1 VAHCVGHRVDAEDVT
16 GEAFERALRYRQTFD
31 SRKGEPIAWM
41 LGIARNCVYD
51 AMLQD
56 RPKLTQP
63 DPVAKADVEEEI
75 VSRVTLEEA
84 LATLSAQD
92 RELIALRY
100 GSDLSP
106 REIAKL
112 LDRRRN
118 AIDVALSRAR
128 GRLAVALEAA
138 SSSGG
143 NPKTQGEVVARLSGD
158 V

>member
-1 VAHCVGHRVDAEDVT
+1 MMPLIAYNSLMSNSAANFATTRWSLVLAAGQKASP
-16 GEAFERALRYRQTFD
+16 D
-31 SRKGEPIAWM
+31 S
-41 LGIARNCVYD
+41 
-51 AMLQD
+51 
-56 RPKLTQP
+56 
-63 DPVAKADVEEEI
+63 
-75 VSRVTLEEA
+75 EEA

>member
-1 VAHCVGHRVDAEDVT
+1 MSPLIVA
-16 GEAFERALRYRQTFD
+16 L
-31 SRKGEPIAWM
+31 WM